1 MPLVILE
8 VFHDVLLLSQL
19 RIEELGV
26 GLELVGEALV
36 RRVQEFRLIRDS
48 LQEGVIYFV
57 LDVIRVVTRLLRLV
71 VIEELLDLLLKLVLL
86 LIEVLNDGVILL
98 LLLVVNGF

>member
-48 LQEGVIYFV
+48 LQEGVINLV